1 MAETKILD
9 FDFSDL
15 QGFEVVS
22 TTGLI
27 EDSGY
32 GTIPAYIYNF
42 QVRLRII
49 EGLNLIHKPHIS
61 IEYEKHNGDIATF
74 ESVDTY
80 NNGVYH
86 CSYESPII
94 SNYPITILSVII
106 TGLASSYLPFNQDFP
121 MLRMQKVDN
130 VSQQAIA
137 QNRFYGD
144 IQTPSTMGDLGRFI
158 VSLVRYPFEVET
170 DQNADIVLGFS
181 VLKAQAP
188 LVAERKY
195 IFTLFD
201 DVINGF
207 FGDVRDNGNVEISAI
222 LPFIGKVSLDSEF
235 INRHIKIV
243 YEVDILANESVCK
256 IIVDDILHEVRDFTI
271 GFNIPYLLKFNDS
284 DIEVSKTLKSE
295 LIRNFTDCKMIVSQ
309 SERINDKPYKINLV
323 SDLTDFSG
331 FVKFDN
337 FKIDG
342 IPTEKE
348 FEMLKQIV
356 ESGFYI

>member
-32 GTIPAYIYNF
+32 GTITAYKYSF

-49 EGLNLIHKPHIS
+49 EGLNLIHQPHIS
-61 IEYEKHNGDIATF
+61 IEYEKHNGDVATF
-74 ESVDTY
+74 ESVDTF
-80 NNGVYH
+80 NSGVYQ
-86 CSYESPII
+86 CAYESPII
-94 SNYPITILSVII
+94 DNYPINVLGVTIS
-106 TGLASSYLPFNQDFP
+106 GLASPYLPFNQDFP
-121 MLRMQKVDN
+121 MLRIQKVDSN
-130 VSQQAIA
+130 AQQAIA

-144 IQTPSTMGDLGRFI
+144 IQTPSTIQDLGRFI

-170 DQNADIVLGFS
+170 DQNADIVLGFQ
-181 VLKAQAP
+181 VLQAQAP

-222 LPFIGKVSLDSEF
+222 LPFIGEISIDSEF

-256 IIVDDILHEVRDFTI
+256 IIVDDVLHEVRDFTI
-271 GFNIPYLLKFNDS
+271 GFNIPYLLKFNES

-295 LIRNFTDCKMIVSQ
+295 LIRNFTDCKIIVSQ
-309 SERINDKPYKINLV
+309 FERIIGKPYKINLV
-323 SDLTDFSG
+323 SDLTDFTG

-337 FKIDG
+337 FKING
-342 IPTEKE
+342 LPTEKE

-356 ESGFYI
+356 ETGFYI

>member
-32 GTIPAYIYNF
+32 GTIPAYKYNF

-49 EGLNLIHKPHIS
+49 EGLNLIHQPHIS
-61 IEYEKHNGDIATF
+61 IEYEKHNGNIATF

-80 NNGVYH
+80 NNGVYQ
-86 CSYESPII
+86 CAYESPII
-94 SNYPITILSVII
+94 DNYPITVLGVTI
-106 TGLASSYLPFNQDFP
+106 TGLASPYLPFNQDFP
-121 MLRMQKVDN
+121 MLRIQKVN
-130 VSQQAIA
+130 NTAQQAIA

-144 IQTPSTMGDLGRFI
+144 IHTPSTVGDLGRFI
-158 VSLVRYPFEVET
+158 VSLVRYPFEVDT

-222 LPFIGKVSLDSEF
+222 LPFIGEVSLDSEF

-271 GFNIPYLLKFNDS
+271 GFNIPYLLKFNES

-295 LIRNFTDCKMIVSQ
+295 LIRNFTDCKIIVSQ
-309 SERINDKPYKINLV
+309 FERIIDKPYKINLV
-323 SDLTDFSG
+323 SDLTDFTG

>member
-27 EDSGY
+27 EDTGY
-32 GTIPAYIYNF
+32 STIPAYKYNF

-49 EGLNLIHKPHIS
+49 DGLNLIHQPHIS
-61 IEYEKHNGDIATF
+61 IEYQKHNGDIATF
-74 ESVDTY
+74 ESVDTFNSGIY
-80 NNGVYH
+80 Q
-86 CSYESPII
+86 CAYESQII
-94 SNYPITILSVII
+94 DVYPITILSVTI
-106 TGLASSYLPFNQDFP
+106 TGLASPYLPFNQDFP
-121 MLRMQKVDN
+121 MLRIQKVDS
-130 VSQQAIA
+130 VAQQAIA

-144 IQTPSTMGDLGRFI
+144 IHTPNSVEDLGRFI

-181 VLKAQAP
+181 VLQAQAP

-201 DVINGF
+201 DVVNGF

-222 LPFIGKVSLDSEF
+222 LPFIGEISIDSEF

-271 GFNIPYLLKFNDS
+271 GFNIPYLLKFNNS
-284 DIEVSKTLKSE
+284 DIEISKTLKSE

-309 SERINDKPYKINLV
+309 SEKIADKPYKINLV
-323 SDLTDFSG
+323 SDLTGFSG

>member
-1 MAETKILD
+1 MAQTKILD

-22 TTGLI
+22 STGLI
-27 EDSGY
+27 ENNGSGAIHTY
-32 GTIPAYIYNF
+32 SYNF
-42 QVRLRII
+42 QVKLRII
-49 EGLNLIHKPHIS
+49 DGLNLIHQPHIS
-61 IEYEKHNGDIATF
+61 IKYEKHNGNIATF
-74 ESVDTY
+74 ESIDTY
-80 NNGVYH
+80 DSGVYQ
-86 CSYESPII
+86 CAYESQII
-94 SNYPITILSVII
+94 DTYPITVLGVTI
-106 TGLASSYLPFNQDFP
+106 TGLASPYLPFNQDFP
-121 MLRMQKVDN
+121 MLRIQKVDN
-130 VSQQAIA
+130 AAQQAIA

-170 DQNADIVLGFS
+170 YQNADIVLGFS
-181 VLKAQAP
+181 VLQAQAP

-201 DVINGF
+201 DVVNGF
-207 FGDVRDNGNVEISAI
+207 FEDVRDNGNIEISAI
-222 LPFIGKVSLDSEF
+222 LPFIGEVSIDSEF

-243 YEVDILANESVCK
+243 FEVDILANEAVYK
-256 IIVDDILHEVRDFTI
+256 IIVDDVLHEVRDFTI

-284 DIEVSKTLKSE
+284 DVEVSKTLKSE
-295 LIRNFTDCKMIVSQ
+295 LIRNFADCKMIVSQ
-309 SERINDKPYKINLV
+309 SERINGKPYKINLV

-342 IPTEKE
+342 IPTKKE

>member
-1 MAETKILD
+1 MAKTKILD

-22 TTGLI
+22 STGLI
-27 EDSGY
+27 ENSGS
-32 GTIPAYIYNF
+32 GTIPAYTYNF
-42 QVRLRII
+42 QARFRVI

-61 IEYEKHNGDIATF
+61 IEYQKHNGNVATF

-80 NNGVYH
+80 DSGIYQ
-86 CSYESPII
+86 CAYESPVIGV
-94 SNYPITILSVII
+94 YPITVLRVTI
-106 TGLASSYLPFNQDFP
+106 TGLASPYLPFNQDFP
-121 MLRMQKVDN
+121 MLRIQKVDN
-130 VSQQAIA
+130 VAQQAIA

-158 VSLVRYPFEVET
+158 VSLVRYPFEVEI
-170 DQNADIVLGFS
+170 DQNADIVLGFA
-181 VLKAQAP
+181 VLQAQAP

-201 DVINGF
+201 DIVNGF
-207 FGDVRDNGNVEISAI
+207 FGDVRDNGNVEISAV
-222 LPFIGKVSLDSEF
+222 LPFIGEVSIDSEF

-243 YEVDILANESVCK
+243 YEVDILANEAICK
-256 IIVDDILHEVRDFTI
+256 IIIDDILHEVKDFTI

-309 SERINDKPYKINLV
+309 SERIIDKPYKINLV
-323 SDLTDFSG
+323 SDLTGFSG